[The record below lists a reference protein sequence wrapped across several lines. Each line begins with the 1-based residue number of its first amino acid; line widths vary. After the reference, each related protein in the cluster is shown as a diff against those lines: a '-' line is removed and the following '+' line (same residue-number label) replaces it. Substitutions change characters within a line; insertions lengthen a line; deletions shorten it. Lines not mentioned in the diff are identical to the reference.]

1 MSGGRGEL
9 VLAARRVRV
18 RRAALQDPPQLL
30 LVLRTAAAADFGQE
44 PVHVRGSRRGDG
56 VSPAALAHLLSLLNN
71 GNKWR
76 ALPILY
82 IKSYEVQVPPS
93 LFTKPIYL
101 FLMQTLIQ
109 IDKTSQCSFYK
120 GGYLLLSNGPIGYP
134 SHSLSLSVSS
144 ESSIQGSE
152 EGLDSNEWPL
162 LSFFPPFFP
171 DISTPLWRW
180 RRAISWEQQ
189 VAGAAAAPPSRKAQ
203 SSRKCR
209 TSWSLSRRSP
219 PSSCNGRG

>member
-18 RRAALQDPPQLL
+18 GRAALQDPPQLL

-44 PVHVRGSRRGDG
+44 PVHVRGGRRGDG

-109 IDKTSQCSFYK
+109 RDKLHNVLSIREGIFFCQMGRSATHPTPSPSLFPQSPLSK
-120 GGYLLLSNGPIGYP
+120 G
-134 SHSLSLSVSS
+134 V
-144 ESSIQGSE
+144 
-152 EGLDSNEWPL
+152 
-162 LSFFPPFFP
+162 
-171 DISTPLWRW
+171 
-180 RRAISWEQQ
+180 
-189 VAGAAAAPPSRKAQ
+189 RKA
-203 SSRKCR
+203 
-209 TSWSLSRRSP
+209 
-219 PSSCNGRG
+219 